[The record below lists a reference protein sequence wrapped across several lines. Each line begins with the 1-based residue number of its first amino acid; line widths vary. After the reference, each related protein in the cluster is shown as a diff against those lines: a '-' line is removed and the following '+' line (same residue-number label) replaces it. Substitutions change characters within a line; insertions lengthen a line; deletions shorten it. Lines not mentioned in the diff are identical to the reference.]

1 MSHNEGFGRRHKD
14 DVITLWVGFDLD
26 GTLAHYDS
34 FVDLTHIGEPIE
46 PMVLK
51 VQEYLQMLIPV
62 KIFTAR
68 VSINNPTER
77 LYIIQ
82 AIEDWCQKHIGT
94 VLPITCIKDLGC
106 IRIYDDRAVQVEKNT
121 GRIIGG
127 DTQ

>member
-1 MSHNEGFGRRHKD
+1 MPNDRGFERRNKD
-14 DVITLWVGFDLD
+14 TFVIPWVGFDLD
-26 GTLAHYDS
+26 GTLAKFDS
-34 FVDLTHIGEPIE
+34 SVEFPNIGEPIE

-51 VQEYLQMLIPV
+51 VQDYLQMLIPV

-68 VSINNPTER
+68 VSITNPTEK

-82 AIEDWCQKHIGT
+82 AIENWCQKHIGT

-106 IRIYDDRAVQVEKNT
+106 IRIYDDRAVQVETNT

-127 DTQ
+127 DTK